1 LAVIERG
8 LEVNERAQWL
18 SPHGHVLATVQSLRC
33 GQAAFFWN
41 RQKVTFDDPGTPY
54 MLEDDCP

>member
-1 LAVIERG
+1 LAVIGRG

-18 SPHGHVLATVQSLRC
+18 SPHGHVLAAVQSLRC
-33 GQAAFFWN
+33 GHAAFFIFPE
-41 RQKVTFDDPGTPY
+41 KVTFPDPGTPY